1 MNARNVNRLPCERAV
16 RVAPTSAAP
25 LLCLSV
31 SHTVPKMPVPVL
43 LARGLPVLAFASL
56 LLAVPDAHAQRVS
69 SRDRAKAEALQQRM
83 AVAEKRYTDALL
95 RVSNADPKGAGE
107 ADAALEDMEDVL
119 SACVGQKGCQVSTLL
134 ATYKRL
140 LKRDADAEGEDSVAD
155 EAGSPLQ
162 ADPDHIGPLAAD
174 VPEAARAAAL
184 LNDKRHAFDS
194 MVEYNP
200 AIQAGIRRWLTD
212 MRPALLT
219 SYENY
224 QNVRAVMWPE
234 WEKRGLPEALL
245 FGIMAKESNGRVHA
259 SSRAGAAGLMQ
270 FMPATGRRFGLGDD
284 GTGFDTR
291 FDARSAAEASATY
304 LNERMRQL
312 NNNIELSLAGYN
324 GGEGRALRVFRQSG
338 GQSFW
343 VDSVYNEFPAETK
356 DYVPM
361 VIAAAWIFLHPQQYG
376 VEFPKA
382 NAQPATV
389 RLAKSTTIYELAIC
403 LGSQGTRD
411 GYMRALRNLNPRYEA
426 DGWIP
431 AGTLINATTR
441 IAGLYA
447 RNCVSGPRADLARTL
462 ITADLN
468 AAIVR
473 PSAATYTG
481 SVAVGG
487 VVPVAAAEASVVGTA
502 PAAPVVVTPRPA
514 APRARA
520 VRSHKVARGETL
532 GRIAAKY
539 SCDVP
544 VLARANGLK
553 APAYSLRQGQTL
565 KLQGCND

>member
-1 MNARNVNRLPCERAV
+1 V
-16 RVAPTSAAP
+16 
-25 LLCLSV
+25 
-31 SHTVPKMPVPVL
+31 K
-43 LARGLPVLAFASL
+43 
-56 LLAVPDAHAQRVS
+56 
-69 SRDRAKAEALQQRM
+69 
-83 AVAEKRYTDALL
+83 
-95 RVSNADPKGAGE
+95 
-107 ADAALEDMEDVL
+107 
-119 SACVGQKGCQVSTLL
+119 QKGCQMSNML

-140 LKRDADAEGEDSVAD
+140 LKHDADAAADDDVAD
-155 EAGSPLQ
+155 EAGDRLE
-162 ADPDHIGPLAAD
+162 ADPDHVGPLAAD

-184 LNDKRHAFDS
+184 LNDKRHAFDN

-200 AIQAGIRRWLTD
+200 AVQAGIRRWLTD
-212 MRPALLT
+212 MRPALMT
-219 SYENY
+219 TYENY
-224 QNVRAVMWPE
+224 QNLRAVMWPD

-270 FMPATGRRFGLGDD
+270 FMPATGRRFGLGPD

-304 LNERMRQL
+304 LNERMREL
-312 NNNIELSLAGYN
+312 NNNVELSLAGYN
-324 GGEGRALRVFRQSG
+324 GGEGRAARVYKQYP

-343 VDSVYNEFPAETK
+343 VDSVYNQFPGETK

-361 VIAAAWIFLHPQQYG
+361 VIAASWIFLHPQQYG
-376 VEFPKA
+376 VEFPKI
-382 NAQPATV
+382 NAQPATI
-389 RLAKSTTIYELAIC
+389 RLARSTTIYELTIC
-403 LGSQGTRD
+403 LGSHGTRD

-431 AGTLINATTR
+431 AGTLINATNR

-473 PSAATYTG
+473 PSAASYTG

-487 VVPVAAAEASVVGTA
+487 VVTVVDPNAASSVPTT
-502 PAAPVVVTPRPA
+502 PAAPVAAPRPA
-514 APRARA
+514 PAPRAKPA
-520 VRSHKVARGETL
+520 RSYKVGKGETL
-532 GRIAAKY
+532 GRIAAKFQ
-539 SCDVP
+539 CDVP

-553 APAYSLRQGQTL
+553 APGYSLRHGQVL
-565 KLQGCND
+565 KLQGCDK

>member
-1 MNARNVNRLPCERAV
+1 
-16 RVAPTSAAP
+16 
-25 LLCLSV
+25 
-31 SHTVPKMPVPVL
+31 MPVPVL
-43 LARGLPVLAFASL
+43 ISRGWP
-56 LLAVPDAHAQRVS
+56 LLALAGLVSLAPDAHAQRVS
-69 SRDRAKAEALQQRM
+69 ARDQAKAEALQQRM
-83 AVAEKRYTDALL
+83 ATAEKRYSDALL
-95 RVSNADPKGAGE
+95 LVANADPKGSNE
-107 ADAALEDMEDVL
+107 ADAALEDMEDVI
-119 SACVGQKGCQVSTLL
+119 SECVKQKGCQMGSML

-140 LKRDADAEGEDSVAD
+140 LKRDADAASDEDATAD
-155 EAGSPLQ
+155 AGDRLE
-162 ADPDHIGPLAAD
+162 ADPDHVGPLAAD

-184 LNDKRHAFDS
+184 LNDKRHAFDN

-200 AIQAGIRRWLTD
+200 AVQAGIRRWLTD
-212 MRPALLT
+212 MRPALMT
-219 SYENY
+219 TYENY
-224 QNVRAVMWPE
+224 QNLRAVMWPE

-270 FMPATGRRFGLGDD
+270 FMPATGRRFGLGPD

-304 LNERMRQL
+304 INERMREL
-312 NNNIELSLAGYN
+312 NNSVELSLAGYN
-324 GGEGRALRVFRQSG
+324 GGEGRAARVARENP

-343 VDSVYNEFPAETK
+343 VDRVYNQFPGETK

-361 VIAAAWIFLHPQQYG
+361 VIAAAWIYLHPQQYG
-376 VEFPKA
+376 VEFPKI

-389 RLAKSTTIYELAIC
+389 RLARSTTIYELTIC
-403 LGSQGTRD
+403 LGSHGTRD

-441 IAGLYA
+441 IASLYQ

-473 PSAATYTG
+473 PSATTYTG

-487 VVPVAAAEASVVGTA
+487 LVPVADPNAASPVATTPS
-502 PAAPVVVTPRPA
+502 APVAAPRPA
-514 APRARA
+514 PAPRARPA
-520 VRSHKVARGETL
+520 RSYKVGKGDTL
-532 GRIAAKY
+532 GRIAAKFQ
-539 SCDVP
+539 CDVP

-553 APAYSLRQGQTL
+553 APSYSLRQGQTL
-565 KLQGCND
+565 KLQGCDK

>member
-1 MNARNVNRLPCERAV
+1 MPA
-16 RVAPTSAAP
+16 
-25 LLCLSV
+25 SV
-31 SHTVPKMPVPVL
+31 PFFRGWPVL
-43 LARGLPVLAFASL
+43 VLLGLITV
-56 LLAVPDAHAQRVS
+56 VPQAQAQRVS
-69 SRDRAKAEALQQRM
+69 ARDKARADALQARM
-83 AVAEKRYTDALL
+83 TAAEKRYTDARVLL
-95 RVSNADPKGAGE
+95 ANADPKGAAE

-119 SACVGQKGCQVSTLL
+119 SACGSQKGCQMSTLL

-140 LKRDADAEGEDSVAD
+140 LKSQADSENPDEVAEDANP
-155 EAGSPLQ
+155 PLE
-162 ADPDHIGPLAAD
+162 ADPDHVGPLTAD

-194 MVEYNP
+194 MVEFNP
-200 AIQAGIRRWLTD
+200 AVQAGIRRWLTD

-224 QNVRAVMWPE
+224 QNLRAVMWPE

-270 FMPATGRRFGLGDD
+270 FMPATGRRFGLGPD

-304 LNERMRQL
+304 LNERLREL

-324 GGEGRALRVFRQSG
+324 GGEGRAARVYRQNP

-343 VDSVYNEFPAETK
+343 VNNVYNEFPAETK

-376 VEFPKA
+376 VEFPKG
-382 NAQPATV
+382 NAQPATL
-389 RLAKSTTIYELAIC
+389 RLAKSTTIYELTIC
-403 LGSQGTRD
+403 LGSHGTRD

-441 IAGLYA
+441 IAGLYN
-447 RNCVSGPRADLARTL
+447 RYCVSGPRADLARAL

-468 AAIVR
+468 AAIIR
-473 PSAATYTG
+473 PSAASYTG

-487 VVPVAAAEASVVGTA
+487 VVPVAAATAGAVDAPPPASPM
-502 PAAPVVVTPRPA
+502 PAPRPA
-514 APRARA
+514 AARA
-520 VRSHKVARGETL
+520 KPVKTHKVAKGQTL
-532 GRIAAKY
+532 GAIAARFQ
-539 SCDVP
+539 CDVP
-544 VLARANGLK
+544 TLARANGLK
-553 APAYSLRQGQTL
+553 APAYALRQGQTL
-565 KLQGCND
+565 KLQGCEK

>member
-1 MNARNVNRLPCERAV
+1 
-16 RVAPTSAAP
+16 
-25 LLCLSV
+25 
-31 SHTVPKMPVPVL
+31 MPASVL
-43 LARGLPVLAFASL
+43 LVRSWPALALAGLMFLA
-56 LLAVPDAHAQRVS
+56 PDAHAQRVS
-69 SRDRAKAEALQQRM
+69 ARDKARVEALQQRM
-83 AVAEKRYTDALL
+83 DAAEKRYAAARVLL
-95 RVSNADPKGAGE
+95 ANADPKGTSE

-119 SACVGQKGCQVSTLL
+119 TACVAQKGCQMSTLL
-134 ATYKRL
+134 ASYKRL
-140 LKRDADAEGEDSVAD
+140 LKEQADSQGEDVTD
-155 EAGSPLQ
+155 EAGAPLQ
-162 ADPDHIGPLAAD
+162 ADPDHVGPLEAD

-224 QNVRAVMWPE
+224 QNLRAVMWPE

-270 FMPATGRRFGLGDD
+270 FMPATGRRFGLGPD

-304 LNERMRQL
+304 LNERMREL
-312 NNNIELSLAGYN
+312 NNSIELSLAGYN
-324 GGEGRALRVFRQSG
+324 GGEGRAARIFRENP
-338 GQSFW
+338 GQGFW
-343 VDSVYNEFPAETK
+343 VDRVYNQFPAETK

-376 VEFPKA
+376 VELPRV
-382 NAQPATV
+382 NAQPTTV
-389 RLAKSTTIYELAIC
+389 RLARSTTIYELTIC
-403 LGSQGTRD
+403 LGSAGTRD

-441 IAGLYA
+441 IAGLYN
-447 RNCVSGPRADLARTL
+447 RYCLSGPRADLARTL

-473 PSAATYTG
+473 PTAATYTG
-481 SVAVGG
+481 NVAVGG
-487 VVPVAAAEASVVGTA
+487 VVPVSAAAAPVEPALAA
-502 PAAPVVVTPRPA
+502 PAAPVAPVA
-514 APRARA
+514 APRAPAKPRT
-520 VRSHKVARGETL
+520 HTVASGETL
-532 GRIAAKY
+532 GRIAQRY
-539 SCDVP
+539 QCQVP
-544 VLARANGLK
+544 ALARANGLK
-553 APAYSLRQGQTL
+553 APSYALRPGQVLT
-565 KLQGCND
+565 LQGCNR

>member
-1 MNARNVNRLPCERAV
+1 
-16 RVAPTSAAP
+16 
-25 LLCLSV
+25 
-31 SHTVPKMPVPVL
+31 MPVPVL
-43 LARGLPVLAFASL
+43 ISRTWP
-56 LLAVPDAHAQRVS
+56 LLALAGLVSLAPDAHAQRVS
-69 SRDRAKAEALQQRM
+69 ARDKVKVDALQQRM
-83 AVAEKRYTDALL
+83 TAAEKRYSDALL
-95 RVSNADPKGAGE
+95 LVANADPKGSNE
-107 ADAALEDMEDVL
+107 ADAALEDMEDVI
-119 SACVGQKGCQVSTLL
+119 SECVKQKGCQMSNML

-140 LKRDADAEGEDSVAD
+140 LKRDADAAAEDEGGELPA
-155 EAGSPLQ
+155 ERLE
-162 ADPDHIGPLAAD
+162 ADPDHIGPLTAD

-184 LNDKRHAFDS
+184 LNDKRHAFDN

-200 AIQAGIRRWLTD
+200 AVQAGIRRWLTD

-224 QNVRAVMWPE
+224 QNLRAVMWPE

-270 FMPATGRRFGLGDD
+270 FMPATGRRFGLGPD

-291 FDARSAAEASATY
+291 FDAHSAAEASATY
-304 LNERMRQL
+304 LNERMREL

-324 GGEGRALRVFRQSG
+324 GGEGRALRVARENP

-343 VDSVYNEFPAETK
+343 VDRVYNQFPGETK

-376 VEFPKA
+376 VEFPKIS
-382 NAQPATV
+382 AQPATL
-389 RLAKSTTIYELAIC
+389 RLARSTTIYELTIC
-403 LGSQGTRD
+403 LGSHGTRD

-441 IAGLYA
+441 IASLYQ

-473 PSAATYTG
+473 PSAASYTG

-487 VVPVAAAEASVVGTA
+487 VVPVADAASSTSVPTAPVAAVAAPRPA
-502 PAAPVVVTPRPA
+502 PAARPK
-514 APRARA
+514 PAR
-520 VRSHKVARGETL
+520 SYKVGRGETL
-532 GRIAAKY
+532 GRIAAKFQ
-539 SCDVP
+539 CDVP
-544 VLARANGLK
+544 TLARANGLK
-553 APAYSLRQGQTL
+553 APAYSLRHGQVL
-565 KLQGCND
+565 KLQGCEK